1 MPFATPPRPP
11 TATTA
16 RAVMFGMGVGI
27 PVLVAIATGHP
38 RAGLFAGMGA
48 LLALFTDP
56 RRSFALRSLGIF
68 GVVAVM
74 FVAALLGATLQ
85 GHHGAA
91 MLVVLV
97 IAFLAG
103 LPKPCD
109 PYLTVVGKLAGAAV
123 IIASSGFSAS
133 LLDGISFVA
142 GGLFTLIVAVVESRW
157 RDRND
162 AGTSP
167 LEELR
172 AVWSGDHNPLFYA
185 AALSG
190 AVALAIALAHG
201 LSAHFPGWVGLTVLF
216 VMHPDDTTAVRM
228 IAQRIGGT
236 LAAVAVAGIVVHWIS
251 SPWAL
256 AMLAIACAAAMP
268 KAMATNF
275 FWTSAAYT
283 LVLLLLLDIALLA
296 SGGAA
301 PLVRWRFYDTV
312 LGCAAVATTLYAI
325 RIVRCWRGHRD
336 HLDPPPL
343 TRGTGTASPPS
354 SGPDAKK

>member
-1 MPFATPPRPP
+1 
-11 TATTA
+11 
-16 RAVMFGMGVGI
+16 MFGAGVGT
-27 PVLVAIATGHP
+27 PVLVAIASGHP

-56 RRSFALRSLGIF
+56 RRSFALRSMGLVA
-68 GVVAVM
+68 VVAVM
-74 FVAALLGATLQ
+74 FVAGLLGATLQ
-85 GHHGAA
+85 GHHWAA
-91 MLVVLV
+91 LLAVLV

-103 LPKPCD
+103 LPKPYD

-133 LLDGISFVA
+133 LLDGLTFVA

-167 LEELR
+167 FEELQ

-185 AALSG
+185 VALSG
-190 AVALAIALAHG
+190 AVALAIALANG

-216 VMHPDDTTAVRM
+216 VMHPDDATAVRM

-236 LAAVAVAGIVVHWIS
+236 LAAVAVAGILVHWIA

-256 AMLAIACAAAMP
+256 AILAIACAAAMP

-275 FWTSAAYT
+275 FWTSTAYT
-283 LVLLLLLDIALLA
+283 MVLLLLLDIALLA
-296 SGGAA
+296 SGGAG
-301 PLVRWRFYDTV
+301 PLVLWRLYDTA
-312 LGCAAVATTLYAI
+312 LGCVAVATALIAI
-325 RIVRCWRGHRD
+325 RLARTCQ
-336 HLDPPPL
+336 
-343 TRGTGTASPPS
+343 
-354 SGPDAKK
+354 SGRV